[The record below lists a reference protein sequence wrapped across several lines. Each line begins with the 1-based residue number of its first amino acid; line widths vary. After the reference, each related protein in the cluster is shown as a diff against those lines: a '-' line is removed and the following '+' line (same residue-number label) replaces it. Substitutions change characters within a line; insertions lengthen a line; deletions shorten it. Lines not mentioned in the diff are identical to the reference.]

1 MLTTT
6 CPSHGELRA
15 YSIELL
21 SDEAS
26 EAVAA
31 HLASCA
37 DCKAGL
43 STLDGVEDTFVAQ
56 LRRPAVADPYL
67 EESECERAVVRAQ
80 GRLGI
85 SRNGR
90 GEPDLV
96 RRCSGNTN

>member
-80 GRLGI
+80 AVSASLAT
-85 SRNGR
+85 
-90 GEPDLV
+90 GEASQTLW